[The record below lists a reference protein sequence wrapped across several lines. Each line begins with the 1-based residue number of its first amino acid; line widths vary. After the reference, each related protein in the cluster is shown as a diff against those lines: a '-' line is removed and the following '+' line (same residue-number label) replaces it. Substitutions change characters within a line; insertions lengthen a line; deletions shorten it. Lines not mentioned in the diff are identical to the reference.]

1 MALHV
6 LLPTGLNPAVCS
18 APCTVALTV
27 PLCVLCVPLGDE
39 PYKTVGQRNETIIKG
54 MEVQLA
60 TVYLLHEL
68 DEAAQKMRDNKLSA
82 ATGEPLIVLNSCGG
96 RGEA

>member
-1 MALHV
+1 
-6 LLPTGLNPAVCS
+6 
-18 APCTVALTV
+18 V
-27 PLCVLCVPLGDE
+27 PLCVLCVPGLGDE

-82 ATGEPLIVLNSCGG
+82 ATGEPRITNDSLEFLLKV
-96 RGEA
+96 